1 MTTTAPTTAP
11 WPNTAPHGDAVPAAR
26 PAKYHGRHR
35 RGGRPAQQLA
45 PEACV
50 ARG

>member
-1 MTTTAPTTAP
+1 MTIIA
-11 WPNTAPHGDAVPAAR
+11 PNTAPAPRPGPYSDMVPATR

-35 RGGRPAQQLA
+35 RGGRASQQLA

-50 ARG
+50 AAA